1 MFIWKI
7 VLRFIRKS
15 ILKKANFDID
25 KLDVLKYAKNCYSPW
40 KFFYP
45 NNDDFVDPSHSKK
58 LYQVYSGDKSITEFE
73 GDHNSQRPNFFYDSA
88 AIFFHNV
95 LMCDSIEIKEN
106 SPRLPGI
113 ESDETPIDK
122 LPEFDSTGFKLITEV
137 VHKPENE
144 GIFKLDERIN
154 YIMERN
160 RREEIKQQYSNE
172 DKETRDAVLRSIET
186 YTEERDKDETII
198 ETLNKMGLLR
208 QFSARDD
215 ISLDSANLLK
225 EIEANESKIL
235 DQSTDEIKALRE
247 VLTSRLV
254 DTSSESKSTF

>member
-1 MFIWKI
+1 M
-7 VLRFIRKS
+7 
-15 ILKKANFDID
+15 
-25 KLDVLKYAKNCYSPW
+25 
-40 KFFYP
+40 
-45 NNDDFVDPSHSKK
+45 
-58 LYQVYSGDKSITEFE
+58 YSGDKSITEFE
-73 GDHNSQRPNFFYDSA
+73 GDHNSQRPGFFYDSA

-95 LMCDSIEIKEN
+95 LMCDSIEIIEK
-106 SPRLPGI
+106 SPRLPGK
-113 ESDETPIDK
+113 ECDETPIDK
-122 LPEFDSTGFKLITEV
+122 LPEFDSTGFKIITEAV
-137 VHKPENE
+137 QTPENE
-144 GIFKLDERIN
+144 GVFKLDERIN

-160 RREEIKQQYSNE
+160 RREEIKQQYCHE

-225 EIEANESKIL
+225 EIEAGESIVL

-247 VLTSRLV
+247 ILTSRLM
-254 DTSSESKSTF
+254 DSSTESKVTI